1 MRIVHR
7 NGHEIKVNPIECA
20 DARFVIFWDLF
31 EQGWET
37 STIDT
42 LDKYLTPDT
51 TYIDLGAWIGPTVL
65 YAAPLC
71 KQCYAFEPDP
81 LAYRQ
86 LKANVEL
93 NGFTN
98 VTTFNEAVLD
108 YNGTAAFGNDN
119 LGNSMSRIEHPN
131 KMFSAP
137 CRTLDSFAIEYPL
150 TSPLFIKVD
159 IEGADLQAL
168 ATLTAATAPTYISLE
183 LNCAD
188 PIVERLI
195 ELGYSAF
202 KFVNAETYWPTPP
215 VFNHQIG
222 WRLLRKVRRAPFVR
236 KAISK
241 VGRRLRPNSEYDPPY
256 KYSPTGYPFG
266 RDSSGPFGEQAAGNW
281 LTSEAALGWFG
292 KLKNN
297 FLREGI
303 GKELWWDV
311 HARHS

>member
-1 MRIVHR
+1 MWTVHR
-7 NGHEIKVNPIECA
+7 NGHEIKVNSIECA
-20 DARFVIFWDLF
+20 DERFVAFWDLF

-119 LGNSMSRIEHPN
+119 LCNSMSRIEHPN

-159 IEGADLQAL
+159 IEGAEELVFRSGFFKQYKPTVFVSLHVPWFQNEVEALKTIHAVGDLYR
-168 ATLTAATAPTYISLE
+168 THI
-183 LNCAD
+183 
-188 PIVERLI
+188 PIDKGTNYL
-195 ELGYSAF
+195 F
-202 KFVNAETYWPTPP
+202 T
-215 VFNHQIG
+215 
-222 WRLLRKVRRAPFVR
+222 
-236 KAISK
+236 
-241 VGRRLRPNSEYDPPY
+241 
-256 KYSPTGYPFG
+256 
-266 RDSSGPFGEQAAGNW
+266 
-281 LTSEAALGWFG
+281 EA
-292 KLKNN
+292 
-297 FLREGI
+297 
-303 GKELWWDV
+303 
-311 HARHS
+311 